1 MSSKA
6 FLDLTGL
13 TEYDSKIKGV
23 AVGSITISGKTVTYK
38 SVNGTTLGT
47 QTTQDTTYV
56 DATQSSHGLMPKADK
71 IKLDGIAE
79 GATLVAASSTNGH
92 ISINGTSTKVYQ
104 HPTYTAQDAGLYK
117 ITVDGTGHVSVATAV
132 TKGDITALG
141 IPASDTT
148 YTVATQS
155 KDGLMSASDK
165 TTLDNL
171 ISTGGE
177 ANIIESVK
185 VKTAS
190 GTSTLPV
197 SGKAVTIDISDYAL
211 AADIASAVKWSG
223 QVATYS
229 ALPSSPSVGD
239 MYNVLAADAA
249 HGVNAGDNVVWN
261 GTSWD
266 VLAGLVEF
274 DSITTTQIDA
284 LFA

>member
-1 MSSKA
+1 MAA
-6 FLDLTGL
+6 FLDYPGL
-13 TEYDSKIKGV
+13 TEYHTQLKAV
-23 AVGSITISGKTVTYK
+23 AAATLTISGKTVTLK
-38 SVNGTTLGT
+38 SMDGTTLAT
-47 QTTQDTTYV
+47 ATTQDTTYS
-56 DATQSSHGLMPKADK
+56 DATQSAHGLLSKADK
-71 IKLDGIAE
+71 AKLDGIAE
-79 GATLVAASSTNGH
+79 GATLVAQAATNGYV
-92 ISINGTSTKVYQ
+92 SINGINTKVYT

-117 ITVDGTGHVSVATAV
+117 ITVNGTGHVSVATAV
-132 TKGDITALG
+132 TKSDITALG

-148 YTVATQS
+148 YGVATQS
-155 KDGLMSASDK
+155 TDGLMSAADK

-197 SGKAVTIDISDYAL
+197 SSKSVTVDLSGYAV
-211 AADIASAVKWSG
+211 AADIASAVKWAG

-229 ALPSSPSVGD
+229 ALPSSPKVGD
-239 MYNVLAADAA
+239 MYNVLAADAS
-249 HGVNAGDNVVWN
+249 HNVKAGDNVVWN
-261 GTSWD
+261 GTDWD

-274 DSITTTQIDA
+274 DTITTAQIDA